1 MAKLSEAD
9 IQEIKRIY
17 TETGS
22 YAETARRTGRA
33 ASTVKKYA
41 TGEASAK
48 SAKTTKKDDNLI
60 YFESIRKNLLNE
72 NIEPVP
78 IEQIQLPDNFKSWT
92 ILTDAEREAMS
103 LNYISKESE

>member
-9 IQEIKRIY
+9 IQEIKRVY
-17 TETGS
+17 AETGS

-41 TGEASAK
+41 TGEAPVKATK
-48 SAKTTKKDDNLI
+48 GAKKDDNLI
-60 YFESIRKNLLNE
+60 YFEDIRKSLLE
-72 NIEPVP
+72 DSIEPLP
-78 IEQIQLPDNFKSWT
+78 IEQIQKPENFKSWT